1 MRTATTGPGEAF
13 PSDAY
18 PASVR
23 SARRDTWVK
32 DALDWIATRP
42 NQALR
47 IPREGRNARYM
58 QGALADEARRRG
70 IKVTTT
76 RRNCEGAYVW
86 LRLRVDDDPPPVQP
100 DPEADLAAW
109 AWDVVAYLRQHP
121 AHELRFDLAASGI
134 DGPLLTLARS
144 LDVPLVVD
152 AVATDRALVRLPA
165 GVDVIAPTGGND
177 PTDRDEACDLSAQLA
192 AERRRRAALE
202 DEVRHL
208 RAQLGSAPRGGAR

>member
-1 MRTATTGPGEAF
+1 MRTAATEPGEAF

-100 DPEADLAAW
+100 DPGADLAAW

-165 GVDVIAPTGGND
+165 GVDVVAPTGGND
-177 PTDRDEACDLSAQLA
+177 PTDRDEACDLSVQLA

-208 RAQLGSAPRGGAR
+208 RAQLGGAPRGGAR